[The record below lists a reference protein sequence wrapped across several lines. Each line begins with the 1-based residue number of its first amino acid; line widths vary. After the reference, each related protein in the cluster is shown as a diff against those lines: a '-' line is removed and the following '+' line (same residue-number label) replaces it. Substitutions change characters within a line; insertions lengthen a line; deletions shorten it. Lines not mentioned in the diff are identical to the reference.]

1 VLNLWLVNIDGHA
14 NGAVIALDVDGVLEA
29 DGDTCQG
36 TLQVDGALLD
46 PLLGILDEDLGDA
59 VGLFVSL
66 EGYLAVGE
74 EEVRGLAGVLV
85 HLVDEL
91 LDGSVDGLPIE
102 DAEGSVVGLERP
114 DATDALI
121 LLEPAA
127 EV

>member
-1 VLNLWLVNIDGHA
+1 
-14 NGAVIALDVDGVLEA
+14 
-29 DGDTCQG
+29 
-36 TLQVDGALLD
+36 
-46 PLLGILDEDLGDA
+46 
-59 VGLFVSL
+59 
-66 EGYLAVGE
+66 
-74 EEVRGLAGVLV
+74 V